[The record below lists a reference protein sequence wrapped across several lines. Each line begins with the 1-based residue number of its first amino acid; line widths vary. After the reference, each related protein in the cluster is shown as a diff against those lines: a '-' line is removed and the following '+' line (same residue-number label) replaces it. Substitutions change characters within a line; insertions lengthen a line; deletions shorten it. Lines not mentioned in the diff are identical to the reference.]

1 MAAVDGAGDWWPA
14 TVTDVFD
21 YPETRTIS
29 SCMALGGKSTTSG
42 SAMADA
48 TRVRTPT
55 GAVNL
60 ELEDNMRVYGPPKC

>member
-21 YPETRTIS
+21 YPETRTVFIVYG
-29 SCMALGGKSTTSG
+29 AGWKKHNEWVG
-42 SAMADA
+42 DA